1 MFLLLPFL
9 LLTTSTQR
17 LVGLTLSLP
26 ELGGLLPPEP
36 PGRVERV
43 EIEARPEGLRVLAQ
57 VRRAD
62 VITSAGD
69 TQAFA
74 VSLPSQGGEADLAGL
89 QAQLRALKALDTTRR
104 KLTLRPSDA
113 LPGQTVVALM
123 DAARADAQGELF
135 PELSLAS
142 LTEPPPETP

>member
-43 EIEARPEGLRVLAQ
+43 EIEARPEGLRVHAQ
-57 VRRAD
+57 VRRA
-62 VITSAGD
+62 
-69 TQAFA
+69 
-74 VSLPSQGGEADLAGL
+74 
-89 QAQLRALKALDTTRR
+89 
-104 KLTLRPSDA
+104 DA

-135 PELSLAS
+135 PELSLAT
-142 LTEPPPETP
+142 LPDAPPETP

>member
-36 PGRVERV
+36 PGRVEGV

-69 TQAFA
+69 TQTFA
-74 VSLPSQGGEADLAGL
+74 VTLPSQGGEADLAGL
-89 QAQLRALKALDTTRR
+89 QAQLRALKALDGTRR

-135 PELSLAS
+135 PELSLAT
-142 LTEPPPETP
+142 LTDAPPETP

>member
-1 MFLLLPFL
+1 M
-9 LLTTSTQR
+9 
-17 LVGLTLSLP
+17 
-26 ELGGLLPPEP
+26 PPGP
-36 PGRVERV
+36 PGRVERL

-113 LPGQTVVALM
+113 LPGQTFVALM

-135 PELSLAS
+135 PELILAT
-142 LTEPPPETP
+142 LTAAPPETP